1 MKFKWIITAVLIQ
14 CLPLMVM
21 AQQPGKGTLKKESRD
36 RIEAQ
41 RIAFITQKLSL
52 TPDEATKFW
61 PVYNEHKDELK
72 EMRDDMERPD
82 LINITDA
89 EATVIMERHLEQEQK
104 RIEMKKKLFT
114 KLRTIIGPKKV
125 LMLHAAEKEFNRE
138 LLRRA
143 NDFRKN

>member
-1 MKFKWIITAVLIQ
+1 MKFKLFLSTILLAM
-14 CLPLMVM
+14 LPLLMM
-21 AQQPGKGTLKKESRD
+21 GQQPGPGPLKKESRE

-52 TPDEATKFW
+52 TPDEAAKFW

-72 EMRDDMERPD
+72 DMRDDIDRPD
-82 LINITDA
+82 LMNITDG
-89 EATVIMERHLEQEQK
+89 EAAMIIEKHLQQEQI
-104 RIEMKKKLFT
+104 RLDMKKKLFSR
-114 KLRTIIGPKKV
+114 LRTIIGPRKV

-143 NDFRKN
+143 NEYRKE